1 MTCPQ
6 SHCLWRPLDQ
16 ISNNSSSFDI
26 SAKSHDDYEREF
38 HRIRNTRCF
47 DAILRCDTLHGG
59 TDSPS
64 HERDSPLVI
73 IKPPRRS
80 LVELMNASLV
90 VGQEVALTAFLLA
103 VHRVIVHEE
112 STRSAGQYMEVAR
125 QTLLVVD
132 HLDRKSSIAMV
143 LVYATLLVIVYFNQK
158 SLCRSKIKLQEIR
171 NITESHE
178 ANADNQTSDHGSR
191 DDNATGQRRKKAMVR
206 MSDAIL
212 LAAILRLMSGVI
224 HTLTA
229 SYSSDTV
236 YALSI
241 TGVIIHLLACDYN
254 YANGISTDGDG
265 QASSFNTFAH
275 PRPAF
280 LGGTVSLNAVF
291 FSTALLVSRIE
302 SDASSYAF
310 VSLVVTL
317 FAFYPATRHN
327 IAGRYPNSLWGSPC
341 FIITLT
347 LSVSVWLITTSLEKI
362 IFLGVQWIVLILS
375 PCIQWNLQKHKQ
387 IITGPWDI
395 AHISTVGGGRIK
407 HVVNAAHAH
416 E

>member
-1 MTCPQ
+1 MSRPQ

-16 ISNNSSSFDI
+16 TASNGSSSKI
-26 SAKSHDDYEREF
+26 SAPTHDEEEREF
-38 HRIRNTRCF
+38 HRIRSIRCL
-47 DAILRCDTLHGG
+47 DEILRCDSINGE
-59 TDSPS
+59 TDSHS
-64 HERDSPLVI
+64 HVQDSPLVI
-73 IKPPRRS
+73 IRPPPRS
-80 LVELMNASLV
+80 LVDLMNSSLV
-90 VGQEVALTAFLLA
+90 VGQELALTAFLLA
-103 VHRVIVHEE
+103 VHRVIIHEE
-112 STRSAGQYMEVAR
+112 STRAAGQHREVAR

-132 HLDRKSSIAMV
+132 HLDRESSIAMV

-158 SLCRSKIKLQEIR
+158 SLCQSTTKPHEIF
-171 NITESHE
+171 
-178 ANADNQTSDHGSR
+178 QTPY
-191 DDNATGQRRKKAMVR
+191 NVQQGQRRKAMVR

-241 TGVIIHLLACDYN
+241 TGLIIHLLACDYN
-254 YANGISTDGDG
+254 YANGISIDGDG
-265 QASSFNTFAH
+265 QSPSLNTFAH

-291 FSTALLVSRIE
+291 FSTALLVSRIQ

-327 IAGRYPNSLWGSPC
+327 IARGYPNTLWGSPC

-362 IFLGVQWIVLILS
+362 IFLGVQWIILILS

-387 IITGPWDI
+387 IIMGPWDI
-395 AHISTVGGGRIK
+395 AHVSTVGVGRIK
-407 HVVNAAHAH
+407 YVGNAANVY
-416 E
+416 